1 MGGPRRYTRAQLIAE
16 SGLERD
22 MAVAMWRSL
31 GFAEVGDDEVVF
43 TAGDRAALR
52 QLGQL
57 REAGLVP
64 ADVQDAVARRSA
76 RRWPAWRLA
85 DRDALSA
92 GRLRPSRGERARDA
106 ADRRPGHP
114 AAENMQS
121 YVWRRHVAA
130 AATRLLSTMPGESD
144 TRTLTVGFA
153 DLVGF
158 TRATRRLSPAEFD
171 RADRGLPGHR
181 RRCGA
186 TCRGRVVK
194 TVGDEVLFVAD
205 DAPNGAEIAL
215 ELVERLAESSALPRL
230 RIGLAVGDVVTR
242 FGDVY
247 GEAVNIA
254 ARLTTHARPGRILVD
269 RNLAAALEHDS
280 RFELRT
286 RRPVAVRGYRHLQ
299 QWSWPAPTPEAG
311 PRITRAPFRP
321 RRFLERLDLR
331 RPATTPLERDH
342 PPTLE
347 DLATQTPHGSRL
359 LSAPARHCRRIGHSW
374 HSACARPSCSG
385 CSANH
390 RSASSVRHGSPRR
403 RPVRMRAVHPGQ
415 VPGSTPGCSL

>member
-1 MGGPRRYTRAQLIAE
+1 VTDRAPAREPVWRAKFARLFDFGGPAAAPDGEDDAQYRLIEELIMGGPRRYTRAQLIAE

-22 MAVAMWRSL
+22 EAVAMWRSL

-57 REAGLVP
+57 REAGLIP
-64 ADVQDAVARRSA
+64 ADVQDAVARSVGQA
-76 RRWPAWRLA
+76 MAGLA
-85 DRDALSA
+85 DWQIEMLYQLVDYGHHGVSEREM
-92 GRLRPSRGERARDA
+92 LRIAERVI
-106 ADRRPGHP
+106 PLL
-114 AAENMQS
+114 ENVQS

-158 TRATRRLSPAEFD
+158 TRATRRLNPAELTALLEDFQD
-171 RADRGLPGHR
+171 IAADVV
-181 RRCGA
+181 A

-205 DAPNGAEIAL
+205 DAPDGAEIAL
-215 ELVERLAESSALPRL
+215 ELVARLAESATLPRL

-269 RNLAAALEHDS
+269 RNLAAALEHNS
-280 RFELRT
+280 RFELRS

-299 QWSWPAPTPEAG
+299 QWE
-311 PRITRAPFRP
+311 
-321 RRFLERLDLR
+321 
-331 RPATTPLERDH
+331 
-342 PPTLE
+342 
-347 DLATQTPHGSRL
+347 LA
-359 LSAPARHCRRIGHSW
+359 
-374 HSACARPSCSG
+374 
-385 CSANH
+385 
-390 RSASSVRHGSPRR
+390 RSDS
-403 RPVRMRAVHPGQ
+403 
-415 VPGSTPGCSL
+415 